1 MSAYAK
7 LAPFFAILAS
17 WLLCLSQFPSAA
29 GTTLIV
35 PLYAFPKEDAWK
47 PLVTT

>member
-1 MSAYAK
+1 MSAHAK

-29 GTTLIV
+29 GTKLIV